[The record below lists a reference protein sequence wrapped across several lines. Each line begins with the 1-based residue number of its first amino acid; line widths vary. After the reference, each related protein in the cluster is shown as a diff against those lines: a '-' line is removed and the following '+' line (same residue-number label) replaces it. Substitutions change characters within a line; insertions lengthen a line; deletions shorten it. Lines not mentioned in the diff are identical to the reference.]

1 MKVSTTKKVNKTT
14 SIFLFFSSTLS
25 TSILTDFFTLPLL
38 IFFIED
44 KIPALLEEAGDWMK
58 LHLCQP
64 DCYLRLTTDRL
75 EVLDFY
81 SHKPVHWFPYL
92 LIRR

>member
-1 MKVSTTKKVNKTT
+1 MKVSTKKK
-14 SIFLFFSSTLS
+14 SIELHLFFFFFSSTLS
-25 TSILTDFFTLPLL
+25 TSILIDLFTLQLL